1 MTLKSPRPSA
11 DLLGVAGASYHPA
24 LLEGHARLLYRR
36 ASSIQNTA
44 IVLGLA
50 LGGLVGATP
59 LTSLVTAWH
68 IPAAFGVATAIGGA
82 AAGALLGYVVGQ
94 GRAQRLRTDAQKTLC
109 ALSTQRAVDSILT
122 WLDAARAQPDE
133 PSLDRSP
140 EQPRG
145 PFAPGLSVVDELAG
159 LGVLQTREP

>member
-1 MTLKSPRPSA
+1 
-11 DLLGVAGASYHPA
+11 VAGASYKPA
-24 LLEGHARLLYRR
+24 LLEDHARLLYCR

-68 IPAAFGVATAIGGA
+68 IPAAFGVATAIGGT

-109 ALSTQRAVDSILT
+109 ALSTERSVNSILA
-122 WLDAARAQPDE
+122 WLDAARTQPDE
-133 PSLDRSP
+133 PSLNRSP
-140 EQPRG
+140 EPPRVS
-145 PFAPGLSVVDELAG
+145 FAPDLSVVDELAG
-159 LGVLQTREP
+159 LGILQTREP